1 MQAWTMRPVSIVT
14 VVGSHLGEDHHLTA
28 QLLSALNNVRL
39 LALAQGPSHNNISL
53 VVEPEDTDAAIFG
66 IHDLILSSG

>member
-1 MQAWTMRPVSIVT
+1 VT
-14 VVGSHLGEDHHLTA
+14 VVGSRLGENHKLTA
-28 QLLSALNNVRL
+28 QLLSSMESIHI